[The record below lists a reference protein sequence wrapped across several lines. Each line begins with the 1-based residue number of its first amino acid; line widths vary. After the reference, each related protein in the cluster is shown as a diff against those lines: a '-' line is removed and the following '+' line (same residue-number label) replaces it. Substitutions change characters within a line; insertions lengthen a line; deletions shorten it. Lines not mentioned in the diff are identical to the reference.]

1 MAITFSSGQRLTASM
16 LQQLVPL
23 RATLTGDVTLTPSS
37 TTLQDVTGM
46 AVTPATNTTY
56 ELEGVIF
63 YDTSGTPD
71 IKLAFTYPSGATFS
85 WGPAGLKFDGT
96 DFQSHFTAVHR
107 EVSATSTPVAGLGS
121 GTEVTV
127 HIQGKLVMGGTA
139 GSLQLQAAQNTS
151 NASNTIV
158 KSDSWMRLWKT

>member
-1 MAITFSSGQRLTASM
+1 MAITFNSGQKLTAAM

-23 RATLTGDVTLTPSS
+23 RATLTSDVTLTASS

-46 AVTPATNTTY
+46 VVTPAVSTTY

-71 IKLAFTYPSGATFS
+71 IKFAFTYPTGATFS
-85 WGPAGLKFDGT
+85 WGPAGLKFDGS

-107 EVSATSTPVAGLGS
+107 EASPTSTPVAGLGS

-127 HIQGKLVMGGTA
+127 HIQGKLVMGSTA
-139 GSLQLQAAQNTS
+139 GNLQLQAAQNTS
-151 NASNTIV
+151 NASDTIV
-158 KSDSWMRLWKT
+158 KADSWIRLWKT